1 MRNPVIWGL
10 HNLKKTGPETT
21 YKNPVLPD
29 KLRQK
34 EMKLF
39 AQGTC
44 LKPNSRG
51 TPVPARRAHPCRA
64 AHAQG
69 SVLLLRSLALGE
81 FFEARL
87 TFDRHLPLQLQS
99 ISMNT
104 VAITFMEDLGVISTP
119 IVHSSNWCTEERHNG
134 PHNFRSHH

>member
-29 KLRQK
+29 KLWQK

-69 SVLLLRSLALGE
+69 SVLLLRNLALGE
-81 FFEARL
+81 FVEARL
-87 TFDRHLPLQLQS
+87 TFDRHLPLQLRS
-99 ISMNT
+99 ISMDP

-119 IVHSSNWCTEERHNG
+119 VVYSSNGGMEEWHNG
-134 PHNFRSHH
+134 PYSFRSHH